1 VAGCLATL
9 GAPEPGLGG
18 AGPADMVDLL
28 ERRVCRM
35 ENLKVVSVLLR
46 FNLARAGHLEDVLSL
61 LPMFL

>member
-1 VAGCLATL
+1 
-9 GAPEPGLGG
+9 
-18 AGPADMVDLL
+18 MVDLL